1 MSTELL
7 LAVALLGAPEQYR
20 DAPIAAIS
28 PAPLTGQQLQDMYH
42 QQIRRTA
49 RIRDVVPAD
58 VVPDLVVLHVA
69 LQHKVDIPGS
79 ELVRMRRHTEDRLER
94 VEERLRRDRY
104 RLQQELQRA
113 QRRQQTTG
121 AVGGGSVGVQQELA
135 NAQALIDLI
144 TETIQPESWEIN
156 GGRGTIRYFA
166 PLHVLV
172 VRNNQ
177 RAHEELGGALGG
189 R

>member
-1 MSTELL
+1 MSTQLL

-20 DAPIAAIS
+20 DAPIAHIA
-28 PAPLTGQQLQDMYH
+28 ATPLTGEQLQEMYH
-42 QQIRRTA
+42 EQMQRTA
-49 RIRDVVPAD
+49 RIRDVEPAE
-58 VVPDLVVLHVA
+58 VVPDLVLLHVA
-69 LQHKVDIPGS
+69 LKEDVDITGS
-79 ELVRMRRHTEDRLER
+79 ELVRMRRLAEDRLER

-104 RLQQELQRA
+104 RLNQELQRA
-113 QRRQQTTG
+113 QRRQERD
-121 AVGGGSVGVQQELA
+121 AAGGGSVGIQQELA

-144 TETIQPESWEIN
+144 TETIQPDSWEIN

-172 VRNNQ
+172 VRNNL